1 MARVLAIDPG
11 SKRVGLALSDP
22 MGVIAS
28 PLRAEPAEPTATL
41 AERLAQVAREVE
53 AAELV
58 VGLPRRMDG
67 GMGPEARAAKALA
80 HSLRQLSG
88 LPVTLVDERLSSRAA
103 ERSLLAAGVKRARR
117 RQVSDEVAASLILQG
132 YLDSRGR

>member
-1 MARVLAIDPG
+1 
-11 SKRVGLALSDP
+11 

-28 PLRAEPAEPTATL
+28 PLRAEPAEPADTL
-41 AERLAQVAREVE
+41 AERLAQVAREVG
-53 AAELV
+53 AAELI
-58 VGLPRRMDG
+58 VGLPVRMDG
-67 GMGPEARAAKALA
+67 EMGPEARAAKALA
-80 HSLRQLSG
+80 HALRRLSG

-117 RQVSDEVAASLILQG
+117 RQLSDEVAAGLILQG